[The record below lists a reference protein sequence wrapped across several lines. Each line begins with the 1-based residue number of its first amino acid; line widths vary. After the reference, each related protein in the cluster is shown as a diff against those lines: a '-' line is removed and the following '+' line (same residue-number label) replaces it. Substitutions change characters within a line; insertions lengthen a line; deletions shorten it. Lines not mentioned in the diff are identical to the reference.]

1 MLGAGDFLGI
11 PISIWM
17 LIVVGCVAAYIATR
31 TPLRPL
37 HLRRRR
43 QRAGRGP
50 VRREGQP
57 GQVFRLHVLR
67 LLRRAGRASSSPRSS
82 SPPHPAT
89 GDTFELNAI
98 AAAVLGGTSMSGGRG
113 KIGGTIIGAFVIG
126 VLSDGL
132 VMMGVSAFW
141 QTVIKGL
148 VIIAAVVID
157 QAQQRVQS
165 RVALQAQAAL
175 GRCEETSMKG
185 ALIGCGFF
193 AQNQLHAW
201 RDIDGAEIVALCDR
215 DPERLAATA
224 ETFGIARTYT
234 DAAAMFA
241 AEELDFVD
249 IATTVPEPPAAGR
262 DWPPAP
268 AATSSARSPSP
279 RPWTTPA
286 PWWARVE
293 AAGRTLMVHEN
304 FRWQSAVRKAIETV
318 RSGAIGTPFFGRVAF
333 RSGYDVYSGQPY
345 LAEGERF
352 IIEDL
357 GIHILDIARA
367 LFGDVERIAATT
379 KRVNPKIRGEDV
391 ATMLL
396 AHDGGVT
403 SVVDCSYATRR
414 TPETF
419 PQSLLEIDGT
429 EGTLRL
435 DAGYSLV
442 VQSGG
447 DETVT
452 DVSPPVLPWAER
464 PWHNIQESVRI
475 IQQHFVAC
483 IDAGTRAGNLGRRQS
498 EDPGA
503 GPGRLSGRRE

>member
-1 MLGAGDFLGI
+1 
-11 PISIWM
+11 
-17 LIVVGCVAAYIATR
+17 
-31 TPLRPL
+31 
-37 HLRRRR
+37 
-43 QRAGRGP
+43 
-50 VRREGQP
+50 
-57 GQVFRLHVLR
+57 
-67 LLRRAGRASSSPRSS
+67 
-82 SPPHPAT
+82 
-89 GDTFELNAI
+89 
-98 AAAVLGGTSMSGGRG
+98 
-113 KIGGTIIGAFVIG
+113 
-126 VLSDGL
+126 
-132 VMMGVSAFW
+132 
-141 QTVIKGL
+141 
-148 VIIAAVVID
+148 
-157 QAQQRVQS
+157 
-165 RVALQAQAAL
+165 
-175 GRCEETSMKG
+175 MKG

-224 ETFGIARTYT
+224 ETFGITRTYT

-249 IATTVPEPPAAGR
+249 IATTVQSHRPLVEMAAGAGCHVICQKPFAETMDDAR
-262 DWPPAP
+262 AMV
-268 AATSSARSPSP
+268 AA
-279 RPWTTPA
+279 
-286 PWWARVE
+286 VE

-345 LAEGERF
+345 LAEGKRF

-357 GIHILDIARA
+357 GIHILDISRA

-379 KRVNPKIRGEDV
+379 KRVNPKIKGEDV

-396 AHDGGVT
+396 AHEGGVT

-435 DAGYSLV
+435 GAGYSLV
-442 VQSGG
+442 VQTGG
-447 DETVT
+447 EETVT

-483 IDAGTRAGNLGRRQS
+483 INAGTQPETSGADNLKTLALVQAAYRSAETG
-498 EDPGA
+498 ETV
-503 GPGRLSGRRE
+503 RLSDI

>member
-1 MLGAGDFLGI
+1 
-11 PISIWM
+11 
-17 LIVVGCVAAYIATR
+17 
-31 TPLRPL
+31 
-37 HLRRRR
+37 
-43 QRAGRGP
+43 
-50 VRREGQP
+50 
-57 GQVFRLHVLR
+57 
-67 LLRRAGRASSSPRSS
+67 
-82 SPPHPAT
+82 
-89 GDTFELNAI
+89 
-98 AAAVLGGTSMSGGRG
+98 
-113 KIGGTIIGAFVIG
+113 
-126 VLSDGL
+126 
-132 VMMGVSAFW
+132 
-141 QTVIKGL
+141 
-148 VIIAAVVID
+148 
-157 QAQQRVQS
+157 
-165 RVALQAQAAL
+165 
-175 GRCEETSMKG
+175 MKG

-201 RDIDGAEIVALCDR
+201 RDIDGAEVVALCDR

-224 ETFGIARTYT
+224 ETFGITRTYT

-249 IATTVPEPPAAGR
+249 IATTVQSHRPLVEMAAGAGCHVICQKPFAETM
-262 DWPPAP
+262 DD
-268 AATSSARSPSP
+268 ARAMV
-279 RPWTTPA
+279 TA
-286 PWWARVE
+286 VE

-357 GIHILDIARA
+357 GIHILDISRA

-379 KRVNPKIRGEDV
+379 KRVNPKIKGEDV

-396 AHDGGVT
+396 AHEGGVT

-442 VQSGG
+442 VQTGG
-447 DETVT
+447 EETVT

-483 IDAGTRAGNLGRRQS
+483 IDAGTQPETSGADNLKTLALVQAAYRSAETG
-498 EDPGA
+498 ETV
-503 GPGRLSGRRE
+503 RLSDI

>member
-1 MLGAGDFLGI
+1 
-11 PISIWM
+11 
-17 LIVVGCVAAYIATR
+17 
-31 TPLRPL
+31 
-37 HLRRRR
+37 
-43 QRAGRGP
+43 
-50 VRREGQP
+50 
-57 GQVFRLHVLR
+57 
-67 LLRRAGRASSSPRSS
+67 
-82 SPPHPAT
+82 
-89 GDTFELNAI
+89 
-98 AAAVLGGTSMSGGRG
+98 
-113 KIGGTIIGAFVIG
+113 
-126 VLSDGL
+126 
-132 VMMGVSAFW
+132 
-141 QTVIKGL
+141 
-148 VIIAAVVID
+148 
-157 QAQQRVQS
+157 
-165 RVALQAQAAL
+165 
-175 GRCEETSMKG
+175 MKG

-224 ETFGIARTYT
+224 ETFGITRTYT

-241 AEELDFVD
+241 AEQLDFVD
-249 IATTVPEPPAAGR
+249 IATTVQSHRPLVEMAAGAGCHVICQKPFAETMDDAR
-262 DWPPAP
+262 AMV
-268 AATSSARSPSP
+268 AA
-279 RPWTTPA
+279 
-286 PWWARVE
+286 VE

-357 GIHILDIARA
+357 GIHILDISRA

-396 AHDGGVT
+396 AHEGGVT

-442 VQSGG
+442 VQTGG
-447 DETVT
+447 NETVT

-483 IDAGTRAGNLGRRQS
+483 IDAGTQPETSGADNLKTLALVQAAYRSAETG
-498 EDPGA
+498 ETV
-503 GPGRLSGRRE
+503 RLSDI

>member
-1 MLGAGDFLGI
+1 M
-11 PISIWM
+11 
-17 LIVVGCVAAYIATR
+17 
-31 TPLRPL
+31 
-37 HLRRRR
+37 
-43 QRAGRGP
+43 
-50 VRREGQP
+50 
-57 GQVFRLHVLR
+57 
-67 LLRRAGRASSSPRSS
+67 
-82 SPPHPAT
+82 
-89 GDTFELNAI
+89 N
-98 AAAVLGGTSMSGGRG
+98 
-113 KIGGTIIGAFVIG
+113 
-126 VLSDGL
+126 
-132 VMMGVSAFW
+132 
-141 QTVIKGL
+141 
-148 VIIAAVVID
+148 
-157 QAQQRVQS
+157 
-165 RVALQAQAAL
+165 
-175 GRCEETSMKG
+175 G

-224 ETFGIARTYT
+224 ETFGITRTYT

-249 IATTVPEPPAAGR
+249 IATTVQSHRPLVEMAAGAGCHVICQKPFAETMDDAR
-262 DWPPAP
+262 AMV
-268 AATSSARSPSP
+268 AA
-279 RPWTTPA
+279 
-286 PWWARVE
+286 VE

-357 GIHILDIARA
+357 GIHILDISRA

-379 KRVNPKIRGEDV
+379 KRVNPKIKGEDV

-396 AHDGGVT
+396 AHEGGVT

-442 VQSGG
+442 VQTGG
-447 DETVT
+447 NETVT

-483 IDAGTRAGNLGRRQS
+483 IDAGTQPETSGADNLKTLALVQAAYRSAETG
-498 EDPGA
+498 ETV
-503 GPGRLSGRRE
+503 RLSDI

>member
-1 MLGAGDFLGI
+1 
-11 PISIWM
+11 
-17 LIVVGCVAAYIATR
+17 
-31 TPLRPL
+31 
-37 HLRRRR
+37 
-43 QRAGRGP
+43 
-50 VRREGQP
+50 
-57 GQVFRLHVLR
+57 
-67 LLRRAGRASSSPRSS
+67 
-82 SPPHPAT
+82 
-89 GDTFELNAI
+89 
-98 AAAVLGGTSMSGGRG
+98 
-113 KIGGTIIGAFVIG
+113 
-126 VLSDGL
+126 
-132 VMMGVSAFW
+132 
-141 QTVIKGL
+141 
-148 VIIAAVVID
+148 
-157 QAQQRVQS
+157 
-165 RVALQAQAAL
+165 
-175 GRCEETSMKG
+175 MKG

-249 IATTVPEPPAAGR
+249 IATTVQSHRPLVEMAAGAGCHVICQKPFAETMDDAR
-262 DWPPAP
+262 AMV
-268 AATSSARSPSP
+268 AA
-279 RPWTTPA
+279 
-286 PWWARVE
+286 VE

-357 GIHILDIARA
+357 GIHILDISRA

-379 KRVNPKIRGEDV
+379 KRVNPKIKGEDV

-442 VQSGG
+442 VQTGG
-447 DETVT
+447 EETVT

-483 IDAGTRAGNLGRRQS
+483 IDAGTQPETSGADNLKTLALVQAAYRSAETG
-498 EDPGA
+498 ETV
-503 GPGRLSGRRE
+503 RLSDI